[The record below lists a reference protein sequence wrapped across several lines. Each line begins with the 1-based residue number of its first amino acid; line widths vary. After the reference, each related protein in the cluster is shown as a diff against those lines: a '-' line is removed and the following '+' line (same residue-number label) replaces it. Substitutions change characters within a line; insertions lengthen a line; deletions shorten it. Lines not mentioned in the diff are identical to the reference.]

1 MVSHQG
7 EEEDRTV
14 HYNEINANVGEP
26 MQAEQ
31 EEGLYLY
38 TDT

>member
-7 EEEDRTV
+7 DEGDRTV
-14 HYNEINANVGEP
+14 HYNEINANVEEP

-31 EEGLYLY
+31 EK
-38 TDT
+38 